1 MKNQKST
8 DKFWMDETGAQIP
21 YSRTNESERFNEK
34 ASAAIAKTA
43 MSLNAD
49 LIAFKEK
56 LNATC
61 KKAYELYMEE
71 KGSDKKSKG
80 NFNWFNFDRS
90 IKIEVSVNDR
100 IEFDDLGII
109 ACKNKL
115 DEFLG
120 GNVESKDDAVKA
132 LIMDAFNNTKGKLD
146 AKKVMNLLRYRS
158 KIKNHLFQDAL
169 NLLESAIRK
178 PDSKTYFRIWVK
190 DETGQYKNIDLNL
203 SSIC

>member
-1 MKNQKST
+1 MTNYKST
-8 DKFWMDETGAQIP
+8 DQFWLDETGTKIP
-21 YSRTNESERFNEK
+21 YNRINKSERYNEI
-34 ASAAIAKTA
+34 ASAGIAKAA
-43 MSLNAD
+43 MALNAD

-56 LNATC
+56 VKNSC
-61 KKAYELYMEE
+61 QKAYDLYMSE

-90 IKIEVSVNDR
+90 IKIEVSINDR

-109 ACKNKL
+109 ACKDKL

-158 KIKNHLFQDAL
+158 KIKHQLFQDAL
-169 NLLESAIRK
+169 NLLEGAIRK
-178 PDSKTYFRIWVK
+178 PDSKTYFRVWVK
-190 DETGQYKNIDLNL
+190 DEAGQYKNIDLNL